1 MTFFEALESA
11 ARARGGPLCVGID
24 PRIEPSARSREAL
37 GDYGRRVVDACA
49 PYAAAF
55 KPQLAFFE
63 CHGAPGWD
71 ALDDLL
77 AHIRDIDAD
86 FPVILDA
93 KRGDIGS
100 TAEAYARSLLD
111 RPGALAVTLSPYLGL
126 ESVQPFL
133 RRAGGGLFVLCRT
146 SNAGAGR
153 LQEHRLDN
161 GTPLY
166 LAVADEALS
175 WERQGAPAGP
185 ALRADPEST
194 AASPSVG
201 PEEGAPFTR
210 GEGPPGAAYSPP
222 RTGPA
227 VAGNDPS
234 APGAAEP
241 LHRTGPAVAG
251 NDPSAPGAAEPPRR
265 IGLVVAGNDPS
276 ALGAVRRRHPHAW
289 FLAPGIG
296 AQGGRPDEALGAG
309 ARHDGFGLLASA
321 SRSVADAS
329 DPGRAAR
336 ELKEA
341 MDAARESLLSGKR
354 PRTATA
360 ADRPKGSPLSE
371 RGARLKGADAAA
383 AADPPEGRPPSE
395 KGAPLE
401 GHPPSE
407 RGAPLEGRPPS
418 EKGAPLEG
426 RPPSERGAPL
436 EGRPPSEKGARL
448 EEPTPSERAAGP
460 QRHLAALNQ
469 AERTELLTGLFRIGA
484 FQTGEFTL
492 KSGEV
497 SPFYIDLRR
506 LGADPRLMQLAGRA
520 YASLLNDIDAVH
532 IAGIPVAAL
541 PLAAAAALAAQMSLI
556 YPRLEKKAHGSGA
569 AVEGRWKPGERT
581 VMLDDLIT
589 TGGSKRE
596 AAAVLREAGLIAENL
611 VVLIERGTEGRRDM
625 HRAGIRLKSWARI
638 EDLADAGV
646 RAGLLDSETASRV
659 RNYARREAP

>member
-24 PRIEPSARSREAL
+24 PRIEPSAHSREAL

-55 KPQLAFFE
+55 KLQLAFFE
-63 CHGAPGWD
+63 CHGASGWD

-126 ESVQPFL
+126 ESVKPFL

-175 WERQGAPAGP
+175 WEQKSPETQAGAPGQSAAP
-185 ALRADPEST
+185 ANP
-194 AASPSVG
+194 
-201 PEEGAPFTR
+201 APQR
-210 GEGPPGAAYSPP
+210 GPGALHPSDAPP
-222 RTGPA
+222 RQ
-227 VAGNDPS
+227 
-234 APGAAEP
+234 
-241 LHRTGPAVAG
+241 
-251 NDPSAPGAAEPPRR
+251 
-265 IGLVVAGNDPS
+265 IGLVVAANIPG
-276 ALGAVRRRHPHAW
+276 ALAALRRRHPQAW

-296 AQGGRPDEALGAG
+296 AQGGRPQEALSAG
-309 ARHDGFGLLASA
+309 ARYDGFGLLASA
-321 SRSVADAS
+321 SRSVADAPH
-329 DPGRAAR
+329 PGRAAR
-336 ELKEA
+336 RLKEA
-341 MDAARESLLSGKR
+341 MDLARETMLSKR
-354 PRTATA
+354 PPQTAVAPPPPQT
-360 ADRPKGSPLSE
+360 RP
-371 RGARLKGADAAA
+371 
-383 AADPPEGRPPSE
+383 
-395 KGAPLE
+395 
-401 GHPPSE
+401 H
-407 RGAPLEGRPPS
+407 
-418 EKGAPLEG
+418 
-426 RPPSERGAPL
+426 
-436 EGRPPSEKGARL
+436 
-448 EEPTPSERAAGP
+448 TGP
-460 QRHLAALNQ
+460 LNQ
-469 AERTELLTGLFRIGA
+469 AERLELLTGLFLIGA

-520 YASLLNDIDAVH
+520 YASLLDDIEAVH

-541 PLAAAAALAAQMSLI
+541 PLAAAAALTAGMSLI
-556 YPRLEKKAHGSGA
+556 YPRLEKKPHGSGA
-569 AVEGRWKPGERT
+569 AVEGLWKKGDHA

-596 AAAVLREAGLIAENL
+596 AAAVLRQAGLITQNL
-611 VVLIERGTEGRRDM
+611 IVLIERGTEGRRDM
-625 HRAGIRLKSWARI
+625 QKAGIRLKSWARI
-638 EDLADAGV
+638 EDLIDAG
-646 RAGLLDSETASRV
+646 AQTGLLDLQTASQV
-659 RNYARREAP
+659 RDYARAAPP

>member
-185 ALRADPEST
+185 ALRAGPEST
-194 AASPSVG
+194 AASPSGG
-201 PEEGAPFTR
+201 PEEAAPFPR
-210 GEGPPGAAYSPP
+210 GEGLPGAVDSPP

-227 VAGNDPS
+227 AAGNDPSAPGTAEPPRRIGPAAAGNDPS

-241 LHRTGPAVAG
+241 PRRIGPAAAG
-251 NDPSAPGAAEPPRR
+251 NDPPALGAAEPPRR

-276 ALGAVRRRHPHAW
+276 ALGAVRRRHPQAW

-296 AQGGRPDEALGAG
+296 AQGGRPQEALSAG
-309 ARHDGFGLLASA
+309 ARYDGFGLLASA
-321 SRSVADAS
+321 SRSVSDAP

-336 ELKEA
+336 RLKEA
-341 MDAARESLLSGKR
+341 MDLARETMLSKR
-354 PRTATA
+354 PPRT
-360 ADRPKGSPLSE
+360 
-371 RGARLKGADAAA
+371 AAA
-383 AADPPEGRPPSE
+383 AATHPLPPASETPALQDHASRTAVAPPQTRP
-395 KGAPLE
+395 
-401 GHPPSE
+401 H
-407 RGAPLEGRPPS
+407 
-418 EKGAPLEG
+418 
-426 RPPSERGAPL
+426 
-436 EGRPPSEKGARL
+436 
-448 EEPTPSERAAGP
+448 TGP
-460 QRHLAALNQ
+460 LNQ
-469 AERTELLTGLFRIGA
+469 AERTELLTGLFLIGA

-520 YASLLNDIDAVH
+520 YASLLDDIEAVH

-541 PLAAAAALAAQMSLI
+541 PLAAAAALTAGMSLI
-556 YPRLEKKAHGSGA
+556 YPRLEKKPHGSGA
-569 AVEGRWKPGERT
+569 VVEGLWKKGDHA

-596 AAAVLREAGLIAENL
+596 AAAVLRQAGLITQHL
-611 VVLIERGTEGRRDM
+611 IVLIERGTEGRRDM
-625 HRAGIRLKSWARI
+625 QKAGIRLKSWARI
-638 EDLADAGV
+638 EDLIDAG
-646 RAGLLDSETASRV
+646 AQTGLLDPQTASQV
-659 RNYARREAP
+659 RDYARAAPP

>member
-11 ARARGGPLCVGID
+11 VRARGGPLCVGID

-63 CHGAPGWD
+63 CHGASGWD

-161 GTPLY
+161 GNPLY

-185 ALRADPEST
+185 ALRAGPEDEASFT
-194 AASPSVG
+194 RGKGPPGAASPSVG

-210 GEGPPGAAYSPP
+210 GEGPPGAVDSPP

-227 VAGNDPS
+227 AAGNDPS
-234 APGAAEP
+234 A
-241 LHRTGPAVAG
+241 L
-251 NDPSAPGAAEPPRR
+251 GAAEPPRR

-276 ALGAVRRRHPHAW
+276 ALAAVRRRHPHAW

-296 AQGGRPDEALGAG
+296 AQGGRPDEALRAG

-321 SRSVADAS
+321 SRSVADAP

-360 ADRPKGSPLSE
+360 ADQPEGRPLLK
-371 RGARLKGADAAA
+371 RGARLEGAAA
-383 AADPPEGRPPSE
+383 SS
-395 KGAPLE
+395 GAPGPE
-401 GHPPSE
+401 RPAPSKE
-407 RGAPLEGRPPS
+407 PAGR
-418 EKGAPLEG
+418 
-426 RPPSERGAPL
+426 R
-436 EGRPPSEKGARL
+436 
-448 EEPTPSERAAGP
+448 
-460 QRHLAALNQ
+460 RHLAALNQ

-520 YASLLNDIDAVH
+520 YASLLNDVDAVH

-541 PLAAAAALAAQMSLI
+541 PLAAAAALAARMSLI

-569 AVEGRWKPGERT
+569 AVEGLWKPGERT

-596 AAAVLREAGLIAENL
+596 AAAVLRKAGLIAENL

-659 RNYARREAP
+659 RNYARREPP

>member
-185 ALRADPEST
+185 ALRAGPEST
-194 AASPSVG
+194 SASPSVG

-227 VAGNDPS
+227 G
-234 APGAAEP
+234 
-241 LHRTGPAVAG
+241 AG
-251 NDPSAPGAAEPPRR
+251 NDPSAPGAAEPPGRIGPAAAGNDPSALGAAEPPPR
-265 IGLVVAGNDPS
+265 IGLVVAGNDLP
-276 ALGAVRRRHPHAW
+276 ALAAVRRRHPHAW

-321 SRSVADAS
+321 SRSVADAP

-360 ADRPKGSPLSE
+360 ADRPKGRPLSE
-371 RGARLKGADAAA
+371 RSARLKRAAA
-383 AADPPEGRPPSE
+383 SSGAARPARPAPSE
-395 KGAPLE
+395 GPVPLE
-401 GHPPSE
+401 
-407 RGAPLEGRPPS
+407 AP
-418 EKGAPLEG
+418 
-426 RPPSERGAPL
+426 
-436 EGRPPSEKGARL
+436 
-448 EEPTPSERAAGP
+448 AGP
-460 QRHLAALNQ
+460 RRHLAALNQ

-520 YASLLNDIDAVH
+520 YASLLNDVDAVH

-569 AVEGRWKPGERT
+569 AVEGLWKPGERT

>member
-185 ALRADPEST
+185 ALRAGPEST

-201 PEEGAPFTR
+201 TEDEAPFTR

-222 RTGPA
+222 RTGPSA
-227 VAGNDPS
+227 APANPAPQRCPGALHPSDAPPRQIGPAAAGNDPS
-234 APGAAEP
+234 APW
-241 LHRTGPAVAG
+241 
-251 NDPSAPGAAEPPRR
+251 AAEPPRR
-265 IGLVVAGNDPS
+265 IGLVAAANIPG
-276 ALGAVRRRHPHAW
+276 ALAALRRRHPQAW

-296 AQGGRPDEALGAG
+296 AQGGRPDEALRAG

-321 SRSVADAS
+321 SRSVADAPH
-329 DPGRAAR
+329 PGRAAR

-360 ADRPKGSPLSE
+360 ADRPERPAPSEGSVHLEGPAGGGLPEGAVPSERGLGLEGAAAADQRKGRPLSE
-371 RGARLKGADAAA
+371 KGARLQGADAAA
-383 AADPPEGRPPSE
+383 AADWPERPAPSE
-395 KGAPLE
+395 GPACRR
-401 GHPPSE
+401 GH
-407 RGAPLEGRPPS
+407 LV
-418 EKGAPLEG
+418 
-426 RPPSERGAPL
+426 
-436 EGRPPSEKGARL
+436 
-448 EEPTPSERAAGP
+448 
-460 QRHLAALNQ
+460 ALNQ
-469 AERTELLTGLFRIGA
+469 AERLELLTGLFLIGA

-520 YASLLNDIDAVH
+520 YASLLDDIEAVH

-541 PLAAAAALAAQMSLI
+541 PLAAAAALTAGMSLI
-556 YPRLEKKAHGSGA
+556 YPRLEKKPHGSGA
-569 AVEGRWKPGERT
+569 AVEGLWKKGDHA

-596 AAAVLREAGLIAENL
+596 AAAVLRQAGLITQNL
-611 VVLIERGTEGRRDM
+611 IVLIERGTEGRRDM
-625 HRAGIRLKSWARI
+625 RKAGIRLKSWARI
-638 EDLADAGV
+638 EDLIDAG
-646 RAGLLDSETASRV
+646 AQTGLLDPQTASQV
-659 RNYARREAP
+659 RDYARAAPP

>member
-24 PRIEPSARSREAL
+24 PRIEPSAHSREAL

-133 RRAGGGLFVLCRT
+133 RRAGGGVFVLCRT

-175 WERQGAPAGP
+175 WE
-185 ALRADPEST
+185 
-194 AASPSVG
+194 
-201 PEEGAPFTR
+201 EEGAPADVR
-210 GEGPPGAAYSPP
+210 K
-222 RTGPA
+222 A
-227 VAGNDPS
+227 VS
-234 APGAAEP
+234 EK
-241 LHRTGPAVAG
+241 TE
-251 NDPSAPGAAEPPRR
+251 EPPPR

-276 ALGAVRRRHPHAW
+276 ALAAVRLRHPHAW

-309 ARHDGFGLLASA
+309 ARYDGFGLLASA
-321 SRSVADAS
+321 SRSVADAP

-341 MDAARESLLSGKR
+341 MDAVRDNLLSGKR
-354 PRTATA
+354 PRTA
-360 ADRPKGSPLSE
+360 P
-371 RGARLKGADAAA
+371 AAA
-383 AADPPEGRPPSE
+383 VSDPPEGRPPSK
-395 KGAPLE
+395 KGAP
-401 GHPPSE
+401 P
-407 RGAPLEGRPPS
+407 
-418 EKGAPLEG
+418 
-426 RPPSERGAPL
+426 
-436 EGRPPSEKGARL
+436 
-448 EEPTPSERAAGP
+448 EEPTPSEGAAGR
-460 QRHLAALNQ
+460 RHVAALTQ

-506 LGADPRLMQLAGRA
+506 LGANPRLMKLAGRA
-520 YASLLNDIDAVH
+520 YASLLNDVDALH

-541 PLAAAAALAAQMSLI
+541 PLAAAAALAARMSLI

-569 AVEGRWKPGERT
+569 VVEGLWKPGERA

-596 AAAVLREAGLIAENL
+596 AAAVLREAGLIAEDL
-611 VVLIERGTEGRRDM
+611 IVLIERGTEGRRDM

-638 EDLADAGV
+638 EDLADSGV
-646 RAGLLDSETASRV
+646 RAGLLDSKTASRV